1 VGIFKGATGLNLEKL
16 LDAIQVQRHD
26 FLNHL
31 QVISGLLQM
40 NKVERVRDYLNQ
52 VCMEMVKYSKTARVA
67 MPELT
72 AALIIAIN
80 DAAMYQIELELSVT
94 SDLSECTVPGSVVGE
109 VLGLCLD
116 SAFEI
121 MSAPEI
127 ENRRIEVVLSE
138 NDRKYICRLL
148 FPEPMLSDLSRF
160 ESALVPVADLLSP
173 YGGRLNLAVANNGIE
188 IFFTLPRQGLNK
200 IG

>member
-1 VGIFKGATGLNLEKL
+1 MNLEKL

-40 NKVERVRDYLNQ
+40 NKVDRVMDYLNQ
-52 VCMEMVKYSKTARVA
+52 VCVEIAQYSKTARVA
-67 MPELT
+67 IPELT

-80 DAAMYQIELELSVT
+80 DAAMYQIELVLNIT
-94 SDLSECTVPGSVVGE
+94 SDLSESAVPGPVVGE
-109 VLGLCLD
+109 VLELCLS
-116 SAFEI
+116 SAFET

-127 ENRRIEVVLSE
+127 VDRRIEVVLGESE
-138 NDRKYICRLL
+138 RKYTCRLL
-148 FPEPMLSDLSRF
+148 FPEPLLADLSRF
-160 ESALVPVADLLSP
+160 ETALIPAGELLSP

-188 IFFTLPRQGLNK
+188 IFFTLPRQVLNK

>member
-1 VGIFKGATGLNLEKL
+1 LNLEKL

-40 NKVERVRDYLNQ
+40 NKVDRVMDYLNQ
-52 VCMEMVKYSKTARVA
+52 VCVEIAQYSKTARVA
-67 MPELT
+67 IPELT

-80 DAAMYQIELELSVT
+80 DAAMYQIELVLNIT
-94 SDLSECTVPGSVVGE
+94 SDLSESAVPGPVVGE
-109 VLGLCLD
+109 VLELCLS
-116 SAFEI
+116 SAFET

-127 ENRRIEVVLSE
+127 VDRRIEVVLGESE
-138 NDRKYICRLL
+138 RKYTCRLL
-148 FPEPMLSDLSRF
+148 FPEPLLADLSRF
-160 ESALVPVADLLSP
+160 ETALIPAGELLSP
-173 YGGRLNLAVANNGIE
+173 YGGRLNLALANNGIE
-188 IFFTLPRQGLNK
+188 IFFTLPRQVLNK

>member
-1 VGIFKGATGLNLEKL
+1 MNLEKL

-40 NKVERVRDYLNQ
+40 NKVDRVMDYLNQ
-52 VCMEMVKYSKTARVA
+52 VCMEIAKFSKVSRVA
-67 MPELT
+67 IPELT

-80 DAAMYQIELELSVT
+80 DAAMYQIELELNIS
-94 SDLSECTVPGSVVGE
+94 SDLSECAVPGPVVGE
-109 VLGLCLD
+109 VLERCLN
-116 SAFEI
+116 SAFET

-127 ENRRIEVVLSE
+127 GDRRIEVVFGESE
-138 NDRKYICRLL
+138 RKYTCRLL
-148 FPEPMLSDLSRF
+148 FPEPLLADLSRF
-160 ESALVPVADLLSP
+160 ENELIPVGELLNP

-188 IFFTLPRQGLNK
+188 IFFSLPRQGLNK

>member
-1 VGIFKGATGLNLEKL
+1 MNLEKL

-40 NKVERVRDYLNQ
+40 NKVDRVMDYLNQ
-52 VCMEMVKYSKTARVA
+52 VCIEIAQYSKTARVA
-67 MPELT
+67 IPELT

-80 DAAMYQIELELSVT
+80 DAAMYQIELVLNIT
-94 SDLSECTVPGSVVGE
+94 SDLSESAVPGPVVGE
-109 VLGLCLD
+109 VLELCLR
-116 SAFEI
+116 SAFET

-127 ENRRIEVVLSE
+127 VDRRIEVVLGESE
-138 NDRKYICRLL
+138 RKYTCRLL
-148 FPEPMLSDLSRF
+148 FPEPLLADLSRF
-160 ESALVPVADLLSP
+160 ESALIPAGALLSP

>member
-1 VGIFKGATGLNLEKL
+1 MNLEKL

-40 NKVERVRDYLNQ
+40 NKVDRVMDYLNQ
-52 VCMEMVKYSKTARVA
+52 VCVEIAQYSKTARVA
-67 MPELT
+67 IPELT

-80 DAAMYQIELELSVT
+80 DAAMYQIELVLNIT
-94 SDLSECTVPGSVVGE
+94 SDLSESAVPGPVVGE
-109 VLGLCLD
+109 VLELCLS
-116 SAFEI
+116 SAFET

-127 ENRRIEVVLSE
+127 VDRRIEVVLGESE
-138 NDRKYICRLL
+138 RKYTCRLL
-148 FPEPMLSDLSRF
+148 FPEPLLADLSRF
-160 ESALVPVADLLSP
+160 ETALIPAGELLSP
-173 YGGRLNLAVANNGIE
+173 YGGRLNLALANNGIE
-188 IFFTLPRQGLNK
+188 IFFTLPRQVLNK